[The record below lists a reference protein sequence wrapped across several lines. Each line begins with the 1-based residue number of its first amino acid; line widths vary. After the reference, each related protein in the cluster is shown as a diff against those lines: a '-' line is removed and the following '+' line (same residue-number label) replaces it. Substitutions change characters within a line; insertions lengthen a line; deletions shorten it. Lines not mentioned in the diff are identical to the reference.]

1 MIRSRFDGNLFSLK
15 PIVTMIQQF
24 GEPTAEELKRR
35 SGGRASLGRKIRSMK
50 RVMGKKATPPVTPTR
65 QRSRAD
71 TEESL
76 RSRSPSSASAPGY
89 SSVVANP
96 TAGAASSATAVGKSF
111 LEGGSEHDNGVDQ
124 ADGSP
129 NPTASVSTGTGPN
142 VSPSSH
148 DGEGQ

>member
-1 MIRSRFDGNLFSLK
+1 MKPNDAMIS
-15 PIVTMIQQF
+15 QF

-50 RVMGKKATPPVTPTR
+50 RVMGKRATPPVTPTR

-96 TAGAASSATAVGKSF
+96 AAAAASSAAAVGSKGKSF
-111 LEGGSEHDNGVDQ
+111 LEGGSDRDDGVDR

-129 NPTASVSTGTGPN
+129 NPTASVSTGTGPSVN
-142 VSPSSH
+142 ASPSSH